1 MEASAPVAL
10 VIQTRIADE
19 GTAAYVGWQGRVG
32 QLLQGRKGFLGQEV
46 IAPSPPAQPDWIVV
60 QRFQSLEDARSWM
73 QSDDLH
79 RLIAEVAGYF
89 VGHDDIF
96 LRTDVQEKNLPVSA
110 IISCRVAPEDAE
122 GFQRWE
128 DKVFR
133 AEVRAPGFVG
143 HKLTKPIPGIQENW
157 VIVVQFDTDEN
168 LTRWLDSPVRAAL
181 LEEGKQY
188 QGDLRV
194 RKSNYGFALWARDAT
209 APPSDPLWILK
220 SNLIVLLVLYP
231 TVYVWG
237 YLIGHPLIDA
247 KGAPAWL
254 SLFVGNLAST
264 QLLGWFF
271 VPWALK
277 AFDPWLS
284 TKSAPVTQLA
294 GWVILL
300 LLYALSMAGFAY
312 VLSLPPLSFG

>member
-1 MEASAPVAL
+1 MASSGPVAL

-19 GTAAYVGWQGRVG
+19 GTAAYIRWQARVG
-32 QLLQGRKGFLGQEV
+32 GLLQGRKGFLGQEV

-60 QRFQSLEDARSWM
+60 QRFQTLEDARSWM
-73 QSDDLH
+73 QSDELH
-79 RLIAEVAGYF
+79 KLIAEVAGHF

-96 LRTDVQEKNLPVSA
+96 LRTDSQEKVLPVSA

-128 DKVFR
+128 DKIFR

-168 LTRWLDSPVRAAL
+168 LTRWLESPVRSAL
-181 LEEGKQY
+181 LEEGKQF

-231 TVYVWG
+231 TVYLWG

-254 SLFVGNLAST
+254 SLFLGNLAST

-294 GWVILL
+294 GWAILL
-300 LLYALSMAGFAY
+300 VLYALSMAGFAY
-312 VLSLPPLSFG
+312 ILSLPPLRFG